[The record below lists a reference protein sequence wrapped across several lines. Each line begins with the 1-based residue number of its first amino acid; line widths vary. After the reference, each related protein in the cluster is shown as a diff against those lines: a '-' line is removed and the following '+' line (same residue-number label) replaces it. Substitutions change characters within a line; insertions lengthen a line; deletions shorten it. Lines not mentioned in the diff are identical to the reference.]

1 MSRQGRQNP
10 PSHRAIR
17 EQWINNPPAGCPSDV
32 VGIVFDSL
40 DETCS
45 GENICWGCGSV
56 QSRSLERCHIVP
68 YSLGGSNEP
77 SNYFLMCS
85 KCHREAPN
93 TMWPE
98 IFYEWIQQRETAFS
112 ALQRSIID
120 AIEPFSQLITEDNIT
135 ELVAALK
142 ENYTASVMNHNGVN
156 EATRAG
162 YIRHTLKM
170 LLCKPQ

>member
-1 MSRQGRQNP
+1 
-10 PSHRAIR
+10 
-17 EQWINNPPAGCPSDV
+17 
-32 VGIVFDSL
+32 
-40 DETCS
+40 
-45 GENICWGCGSV
+45 
-56 QSRSLERCHIVP
+56 
-68 YSLGGSNEP
+68 
-77 SNYFLMCS
+77 
-85 KCHREAPN
+85 
-93 TMWPE
+93 MWPE